1 MALKRKLTI
10 QEMPRDARTGK
21 LIPVGYGSLKGRFM
35 TRKGIDLTKPIYDQ
49 VVDGSTPSLPAC
61 KAGNS

>member
-10 QEMPRDARTGK
+10 HEMPRDARTGD

-49 VVDGSTPSLPAC
+49 VLGVSAPSLPAD